1 MSRYE
6 FDLLEQMASEPA
18 QLESTIDYVQKHLEK
33 FISRKDRVM
42 ICFPADREN
51 SIGRIMERAVAR
63 IGASSLI
70 WGPDYL
76 WKSLLR
82 QTFMNKTSVIIGPP
96 LVILGLSKIA
106 RFSMTPLFIRHVI
119 TAGYP
124 CMDWMIHAIE
134 KQMDCQSWGCFG
146 PGTGPLIT
154 GFSCEKSSGVHIR
167 DDVYRIEIVDEQGN
181 VLPEGEIGEVVVS
194 SRSVP
199 EIRFHSMER
208 GRILTKACS
217 CGCSFPRLVDL
228 SAGKYVDPS
237 LRGLGAELQSW
248 ASVLDCRLEKTI
260 NGLEI
265 ELIVFPGE
273 KRPKLPSCA
282 RLIVRNWDPER
293 DKPFSPS
300 QQWKN
305 DGVYEDYY

>member
-1 MSRYE
+1 MSRIE

-18 QLESTIDYVQKHLEK
+18 QLESTLAYVQQHLEK

-42 ICFPADREN
+42 ICFPADRET

-82 QTFMNKTSVIIGPP
+82 QAFMNKTSVIIGPP
-96 LVILGLSKIA
+96 LIILGLSKIA
-106 RFSMTPLFIRHVI
+106 RFTMTPLYIRHVV

-124 CMDWMIHAIE
+124 CMDWMINAIE
-134 KQMDCQSWGCFG
+134 KGMDCQSWGCFG

-167 DDVYRIEIVDEQGN
+167 DDAYRIEIADEQGN
-181 VLPEGEIGEVVVS
+181 VLPEGQIGEVVLSNRADPHV
-194 SRSVP
+194 
-199 EIRFHSMER
+199 RFHSMER
-208 GRILTKACS
+208 GRVVTTACS
-217 CGCSFPRLVDL
+217 CGCSSPRLVDL
-228 SAGKYVDPS
+228 APGKYVDPS

-273 KRPKLPSCA
+273 KLPKLPSCA
-282 RLIVRNWDPER
+282 RLIVRSWDPER